1 MFVNYATV
9 FDARNIHLWSGLGY
23 YMGKMLEEQGHDV
36 EYLNNLQISN
46 KLVHKFVK
54 HFMRK
59 ILSKTYSPNFS
70 ISVAKEYST
79 LIQKNLPPGSLI
91 FSPNS
96 IILSHLP
103 AHYKKVLYTDA
114 TFERLLNFYPAFT
127 NIPSNLI
134 KQAHFIERQALQQCD
149 LLIYSSQWAADSA
162 INYYGVD
169 PSKIAIVPF
178 GANID
183 LKVTGSDIPAIIN
196 NRVQKKEVHLLLIA
210 VAWYRK
216 GGDYAIEVVK
226 KLNEM
231 GIEAKLHIVGIRKLP
246 PDLDM
251 TYVIDHGYISKASTE
266 GQKYIVKLLKEVDFL
281 LLPSRADCTP
291 VAVSEANSFGLPCLL
306 SNVGGNHSII
316 ETDKNGSLFDFTKGP
331 EECCDYIK
339 SYISVPEKYRALC
352 FSSYDKYS
360 AELNWQASG
369 KKISQLLFSLAGVRQ
384 TIYKPS
390 SAR

>member
-1 MFVNYATV
+1 MLVNYATV
-9 FDARNIHLWSGLGY
+9 FNARNIHLWSGLGY

-36 EYLNNLQISN
+36 NYLNNLQISN
-46 KLVHKFVK
+46 KVVHEFVK
-54 HFMRK
+54 HFMRR

-70 ISVAKEYST
+70 ISVAKEYAA
-79 LIQKNLPPGSLI
+79 LIQKNLAPGSLI
-91 FSPNS
+91 FSPNA

-127 NIPSNLI
+127 NIPSNFI
-134 KQAHFIERQALQQCD
+134 KQAHCIERQALQQCD

-162 INYYGVD
+162 INYYGAD

-183 LKVTGSDIPAIIN
+183 LKVTKSEIPALIN
-196 NRVQKKEVHLLLIA
+196 NRLQKKEVHLLLIA

-216 GGDYAIEVVK
+216 GGDHALEVVK

-231 GIEAKLHIVGIRKLP
+231 GIKAKLHIVGLRKLP

-251 TYVIDHGYISKASTE
+251 SNVIDHGYISKASTE

-291 VAVSEANSFGLPCLL
+291 VAVSEANSFALPCLL

-316 ETDKNGSLFDFTKGP
+316 ETNRNGSLFDFSKGP

-360 AELNWQASG
+360 SELNWQASG
-369 KKISQLLFSLAGVRQ
+369 KKISQLLFSLADVRQ
-384 TIYKPS
+384 TINKS
-390 SAR
+390 SFVR